1 VGTLQCAGVD
11 ADARWREDEVFVTW
25 RNARMPKTIPTTI
38 GPNPTDRRVLQLE
51 QLLNV
56 SRPHAVGVV
65 VMSWAWLHA
74 EQAEGVVPGLPSML
88 DSVVDI
94 AGAGQALVDAGLVG
108 VSPDGLVLPLELR
121 RQAERATRSGESAD
135 DRRRRKD
142 AERKAKSRR
151 NQRLTKPASKTRS
164 PSPTAENT
172 GPRRTPTRLGDVE
185 GFSVML
191 LWGSYGPFY
200 KLAGAEPKAWTGTV
214 TDPERPS
221 YADALVA
228 LHAAMKLEAG
238 KGLGSGDNFRP
249 SLQAVVD
256 AAERYREQR
265 ASAAAD
271 AARRDEGNRALAEA
285 SADDQEDIDHEPAER
300 DLSHP
305 CPHVTADTVTCPHGC
320 PQSGH
325 SPVAASP
332 NGRQELD
339 AESCPHEC
347 PQSGHNPAPSSS
359 SSSVFPGN
367 ESSKNTTTTSV
378 VTTRKRD
385 HEDDILDR
393 FVPRK
398 DPVVGE
404 RERKR
409 QEVAER
415 FAAAL
420 GVTVESIIQQWR
432 HRPDILRARLEE
444 AGINPNTGLAVNAE
458 ASHEPREARDDTGM
472 TTEPIDHDKPAAG
485 SVDTR
490 DDVEFD
496 CAADDIRRGLQQA
509 GLVSPVKPAPLADNC
524 AFVSAANC

>member
-1 VGTLQCAGVD
+1 
-11 ADARWREDEVFVTW
+11 
-25 RNARMPKTIPTTI
+25 MPKTIPTTI

-74 EQAEGVVPGLPSML
+74 EQTEGVVPGLPSML

-94 AGAGQALVDAGLVG
+94 AGAGQALVEAGLVG

-121 RQAERATRSGESAD
+121 RQAETATRAD
-135 DRRRRKD
+135 ETPADRRRRKD
-142 AERKAKSRR
+142 AERKAKSRKL
-151 NQRLTKPASKTRS
+151 QRLTKPASKPS
-164 PSPTAENT
+164 PSPTGADT
-172 GPRRTPTRLGDVE
+172 GPKRTPTRLGDVE

-256 AAERYREQR
+256 AAERYRDAR
-265 ASAAAD
+265 ASAAAND
-271 AARRDEGNRALAEA
+271 ARRDEGNRALAEA
-285 SADDQEDIDHEPAER
+285 SAEDQEDIDHEPAER
-300 DLSHP
+300 DMSRS

-325 SPVAASP
+325 SSVATSP
-332 NGRQELD
+332 YERQDLD

-359 SSSVFPGN
+359 SSSASYGN
-367 ESSKNTTTTSV
+367 EEKKNTTTTSS
-378 VTTRKRD
+378 VTPRQRD

-409 QEVAER
+409 LELAKR
-415 FAAAL
+415 FAAGL
-420 GVTVESIIQQWR
+420 GVTVESILQQWR
-432 HRPDILRARLEE
+432 YRRDTLLARLLA
-444 AGINPNTGLAVNAE
+444 AGIDPNTGERLNAE
-458 ASHEPREARDDTGM
+458 APHEPAQARADIDTTTEPTTDDTGV
-472 TTEPIDHDKPAAG
+472 TG
-485 SVDTR
+485 SVGARGQDA
-490 DDVEFD
+490 EFD
-496 CAADDIRRGLQQA
+496 CPRMQLHEALRQQGIPSPTLRA
-509 GLVSPVKPAPLADNC
+509 PPAEAVVS
-524 AFVSAANC
+524 VS